1 MNAAVFL
8 DRDGVVV
15 EDNGVLARA
24 SDIRIPSDVPRLLA
38 MLSAAG
44 FPLVVISNQTVVSR
58 GLLTEGDAIALQHAV
73 EAEIA
78 TLGGP
83 MFDGFYYCPHHPNA
97 TLPAYRID
105 CDCRKPHPGLLH
117 RAAHDLGLDLK
128 RSVFIGDRMSDVA
141 AGHAAGCRTV
151 LLRSGAHL
159 APPIEGARVDPSL
172 SPDFACDTLDEAVR
186 WILAHVKHH
195 DRD

>member
-1 MNAAVFL
+1 MPAAVFL
-8 DRDGVVV
+8 DRDGVIV
-15 EDNGVLARA
+15 EDNGVLADA
-24 SDIRIPSDVPRLLA
+24 GDIRIPPDVPRLLA
-38 MLSAAG
+38 TLREAG

-58 GLLTEGDAIALQHAV
+58 GLLTEGGAIALQHEV
-73 EAEIA
+73 EAQIVA
-78 TLGGP
+78 LGGP
-83 MFDGFYYCPHHPNA
+83 SLDGFYYCPHHPNA
-97 TLPAYRID
+97 TLPAYRLD

-117 RAAHDLGLDLK
+117 RAAYDIGLDL
-128 RSVFIGDRMSDVA
+128 RHSVFIGDRMSDVA

-172 SPDFACDTLDEAVR
+172 APDFACDTLDEAVA
-186 WILAHVKHH
+186 WVLAHVKHP